1 MFKNIKKKWSSDGGQ
16 AKASTPKNSTAAAR
30 RTEGKVAKKSK
41 TTYSIKKSYKKADLL
56 RPVASFSDTPGSQR
70 QALFIQKLRLCSVM
84 FSWEEGGSQADAK
97 SKEMKRLL
105 LLELVEYIGKNKQM
119 LQDSTVLS
127 EIISMVCVNLFRALP
142 PEQTEADDL
151 DEEEPIM
158 DPSWTHLQIVYE
170 LFLRILAMN
179 EIEARLLKKYVNTR
193 FILRVLQLFNC
204 EDHRERDYLKTIL
217 HRIYARFMPLRSFVR
232 KSINHVFFTF
242 IYETEAHRGIAE
254 LLEILGSVINGFA
267 RPLKQEHK
275 NFLRDVLIPMH
286 RVPNLDIFHPQLGY
300 CVVQFVDKD
309 GLLAVPVIQGLLK
322 FWPQTNSAKEVL
334 LLTELEEILELTSD
348 EQFASI
354 IQPLFSQLALCIG
367 SPHFQVSERML
378 FFWHNEYIT
387 GLVLNHREEVLPIIF
402 SALQRNSQSHWNEQ
416 VATLSL
422 GVLKLFIDTD
432 STLVDRVSKELEE
445 KDISYANNHAS
456 NQDAWAA
463 LTTEVQFKT
472 PVFEKGD
479 YSYGKAELLKE
490 QAVERKSR

>member
-1 MFKNIKKKWSSDGGQ
+1 
-16 AKASTPKNSTAAAR
+16 
-30 RTEGKVAKKSK
+30 
-41 TTYSIKKSYKKADLL
+41 
-56 RPVASFSDTPGSQR
+56 
-70 QALFIQKLRLCSVM
+70 
-84 FSWEEGGSQADAK
+84 
-97 SKEMKRLL
+97 
-105 LLELVEYIGKNKQM
+105 
-119 LQDSTVLS
+119 
-127 EIISMVCVNLFRALP
+127 
-142 PEQTEADDL
+142 
-151 DEEEPIM
+151 
-158 DPSWTHLQIVYE
+158 
-170 LFLRILAMN
+170 
-179 EIEARLLKKYVNTR
+179 
-193 FILRVLQLFNC
+193 
-204 EDHRERDYLKTIL
+204 
-217 HRIYARFMPLRSFVR
+217 
-232 KSINHVFFTF
+232 
-242 IYETEAHRGIAE
+242 
-254 LLEILGSVINGFA
+254 
-267 RPLKQEHK
+267 
-275 NFLRDVLIPMH
+275 MH

-463 LTTEVQFKT
+463 LTTEVKFKT